1 MHDLWE
7 LPSTLLFFLLC
18 QTASVKLTCGTANTA
33 GTVTRKRL
41 NEMFLVHRIPY
52 RLVIE
57 LSTPVS
63 QKVLHG
69 LLAMDP

>member
-1 MHDLWE
+1 MGATEHFAV
-7 LPSTLLFFLLC
+7 LPPMSDC
-18 QTASVKLTCGTANTA
+18 ISQVHVWNRKHCGIREAW
-33 GTVTRKRL
+33 KRL